1 VNTDHKIDSGTAQN
15 LNSLLKDPSASTN
28 NIGPTTKEKA
38 PLSEYLQRLGDDH
51 VEAGLNATADDIYE
65 AAAEIRRLTNISDG
79 LDRELTLAKTARDIT
94 DQMLGN
100 LSDAILAVIS
110 EELEAKIVEMLDVR
124 IREAL
129 DDYDP
134 TDHLEFDDAVDRRIA
149 DSCIE
154 DIVRDVLDNA
164 SVSISI

>member
-1 VNTDHKIDSGTAQN
+1 MKTENENVEPAQIGSDPDYLDRLADSLSNTGHAHAAIDIQS
-15 LNSLLKDPSASTN
+15 
-28 NIGPTTKEKA
+28 
-38 PLSEYLQRLGDDH
+38 
-51 VEAGLNATADDIYE
+51 

-110 EELEAKIVEMLDVR
+110 EELEAKIEETIDSK
-124 IREAL
+124 ISDAL

-134 TDHLEFDDAVDRRIA
+134 TQHYDFDDAVDRRVSESSI
-149 DSCIE
+149 D
-154 DIVRDVLDNA
+154 DIVREMLDNA
-164 SVSISI
+164 SVSISV

>member
-1 VNTDHKIDSGTAQN
+1 VLTPQTDGATLEQRTMNIENENVEPAKIGS
-15 LNSLLKDPSASTN
+15 DPDYLDRLAD
-28 NIGPTTKEKA
+28 G
-38 PLSEYLQRLGDDH
+38 LSKNGH
-51 VEAGLNATADDIYE
+51 AHAAIDIQS
-65 AAAEIRRLTNISDG
+65 AAAEIRRLINISDG
-79 LDRELTLAKTARDIT
+79 LDRELTLAKTARDTT

-110 EELEAKIVEMLDVR
+110 EELEAKIVEMLDGR

-134 TDHLEFDDAVDRRIA
+134 TDHIDFDDAVDRRIA
-149 DSCIE
+149 DSSIE
-154 DIVRDVLDNA
+154 DTVRDLLDNA